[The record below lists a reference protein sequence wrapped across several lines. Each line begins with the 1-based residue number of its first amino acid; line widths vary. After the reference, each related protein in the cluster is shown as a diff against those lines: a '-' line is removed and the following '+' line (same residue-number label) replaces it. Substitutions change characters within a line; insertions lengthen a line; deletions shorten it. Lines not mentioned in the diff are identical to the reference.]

1 MNSPDFEIY
10 MPDTAQPVSGITLE
24 EALSATTHL
33 GIAAHPD
40 DLEIMAIHGI
50 LAGFRGGGAS
60 FAGVVLTNG
69 SGAPRGAR
77 FAGLSNA
84 ELAALRKEE
93 QKEAARVGRYRA
105 VAFMNF
111 ASQDV
116 RSGSGVVES
125 LARVLQAARAR
136 VVYTHSLLDAHST
149 HSAAAWRV
157 IQTLRS
163 LPEDFLPEQVFGC
176 EVWRGLEWLPARW
189 RVTFDCSDHLELQK
203 SLLDAFK
210 TQVES
215 GKRYDFAIPGRRAAN
230 ATMNDPNAVDNAQAV
245 AYAMDLTPL
254 TRDKTLSPRAYL
266 QKILRDFE
274 QEALS
279 TLPNDA

>member
-1 MNSPDFEIY
+1 
-10 MPDTAQPVSGITLE
+10 
-24 EALSATTHL
+24 
-33 GIAAHPD
+33 
-40 DLEIMAIHGI
+40 
-50 LAGFRGGGAS
+50 
-60 FAGVVLTNG
+60 
-69 SGAPRGAR
+69 
-77 FAGLSNA
+77 
-84 ELAALRKEE
+84 
-93 QKEAARVGRYRA
+93 
-105 VAFMNF
+105 
-111 ASQDV
+111 
-116 RSGSGVVES
+116 
-125 LARVLQAARAR
+125 
-136 VVYTHSLLDAHST
+136 
-149 HSAAAWRV
+149 
-157 IQTLRS
+157 
-163 LPEDFLPEQVFGC
+163 
-176 EVWRGLEWLPARW
+176 LEWLPARW